1 MANMIKGG
9 FILQPRQ
16 LYQSVIS
23 DYPPHVREIWLYLLR
38 NANWKDHKAGDK
50 VIKRGQLFTSYNQII
65 NDLSWYV
72 GYRKE
77 SYKRHH
83 CETAMKLLTKENM
96 VTTTKTTRG
105 MIVTVCKYDYYQ
117 NINNYETD
125 NGTENGSDNE
135 PTMKPH
141 YKETK
146 EERKERKKK
155 EENSELKNSV
165 AQKVD
170 FVDLVIEKF
179 KESYE
184 SCNDIEYI
192 ISNRG
197 KERSAAGKLLR
208 IYKNKYPDHSSDETL
223 LNLSNFFNACVRIN
237 DGWLRDN
244 MSLSIVINKF
254 NQINKILTNG
264 NQRSKTNKGVSEK
277 EFDEI
282 LKSFEQ

>member
-1 MANMIKGG
+1 MIKGG

-16 LYQSVIS
+16 LDQSSIS

-38 NANWKDHKAGDK
+38 KANWKDYKIGDK
-50 VIKRGQLFTSYNQII
+50 TIKRGQLLTSYNQII
-65 NDLSWYV
+65 SDLSWYV

-77 SYKRHH
+77 SYKKHH

-105 MIVTVCKYDYYQ
+105 MIVTVCNYDYYQ
-117 NINNYETD
+117 NPDNYETD
-125 NGTENGSDNE
+125 SATDNASDNE

-141 YKETK
+141 YNKRK
-146 EERKERKKK
+146 EERKERKNK
-155 EENSELKNSV
+155 EEETEIKISGAK
-165 AQKVD
+165 KVD
-170 FVDLVIEKF
+170 FIDLLIEKF

-184 SCNDIEYI
+184 SYNDIDYVI
-192 ISNRG
+192 ANKG

-208 IYKNKYPDHSSDETL
+208 IYKNKYPDHTSDETL
-223 LNLSNFFNACVRIN
+223 GNLSNFFHACVRIN

-244 MSLSIVINKF
+244 MSLPIIISKF

-264 NQRSKTNKGVSEK
+264 NQRSKADKGVSEK
-277 EFDEI
+277 EFNEI
-282 LKSFEQ
+282 LRSFE